1 MLKCSKITI
10 FIISVLITFIFA
22 GCSDM
27 TAFEGKTGVG
37 VEKVISKSI
46 EEDKNNKADDKN
58 GEAAE
63 EGAGLA
69 AEANESAETDQQYAK
84 LFELNLYSDKTTYKT
99 TEKITIWATLKYI
112 GENEKI
118 KIWHADPYISFT
130 ITDGKDFNTGG
141 AFDEILATTELGK
154 GQLYRFDYS
163 KSGGFAAEDPK
174 AEFWKKFYAEK
185 DLYLPEGEYTIKVST
200 AFSLTENI
208 GESESSL
215 SKELKIIVK

>member
-1 MLKCSKITI
+1 MLKFSKITI
-10 FIISVLITFIFA
+10 FIISVLTMSISA
-22 GCSDM
+22 GCSDN
-27 TAFEGKTGVG
+27 TAFEGKTGLEI
-37 VEKVISKSI
+37 EKTISKADI
-46 EEDKNNKADDKN
+46 EDENNKAGNKN

-63 EGAGLA
+63 EAAGS
-69 AEANESAETDQQYAK
+69 AEADQQYDK

-99 TEKITIWATLKYI
+99 TDKITIWATLKYI

-141 AFDEILATTELGK
+141 AFDEILATTELEK
-154 GQLYRFDYS
+154 GQLYHFDYS
-163 KSGGFAAEDPK
+163 KSGGFTAEDPK

-185 DLYLPEGEYTIKVST
+185 DLYLPEGEYTVKVST

-208 GESESSL
+208 RESKCSL
-215 SKELKIIVK
+215 SKEFNIKVK

>member
-1 MLKCSKITI
+1 MLELSKITI
-10 FIISVLITFIFA
+10 FIISVLTISISV
-22 GCSDM
+22 GCSDR
-27 TAFEGKTGVG
+27 TAFEGKTGL
-37 VEKVISKSI
+37 E
-46 EEDKNNKADDKN
+46 A

-63 EGAGLA
+63 TAGGS
-69 AEANESAETDQQYAK
+69 AEADQQYIK
-84 LFELNLYSDKTTYKT
+84 LFELNLYSDETTYKT
-99 TEKITIWATLKYI
+99 TDKITIWATLKYI

-130 ITDGKDFNTGG
+130 ITDGNDFNTGG
-141 AFDEILATTELGK
+141 AFDEILATTELEK

-185 DLYLPEGEYTIKVST
+185 DLYLPEGEYTVKVST

-208 GESESSL
+208 GESKCSL
-215 SKELKIIVK
+215 SKEFNIKVK